1 MATLQALTAMMPWDC
16 IEYVANNDRGSC
28 EAYLALPRELKEN
41 SNTLE
46 TKLKAAGFSS
56 IMLLTFPPSDGNKTA
71 AACVD
76 RIRTKRDD
84 PDASYCKIG
93 SHDRTLENRIPGK
106 LAPAAAG
113 GGRGG
118 AGPQLQSRQEFDEKT
133 KAVMEA
139 TGKTCGEIN
148 DNVVTLMGRVVT
160 TSALDDK
167 LAPIA
172 RKEDMTSMAT
182 KVDEM
187 SAHLERSNETIAAH
201 EASIRTLQTTIAA
214 NEATIAANEAAI
226 QARDTTIAG
235 HESTIQTLLTT
246 VATLEAK
253 TTWQHTKISEQ
264 GFMLNKL
271 RPVQTELAKTKEELK
286 AMTNYRDTAV
296 QGMQNT
302 QTALGAV
309 NDGLRRELSDA
320 RREAQ
325 QEKDKMDDDRNAWN
339 NEREFLMEA
348 AADNERFIFERF
360 RAHVDTFQCR
370 HKRPRTDDAAGDGG
384 RAP

>member
-271 RPVQTELAKTKEELK
+271 RPVQTELAKIKEELK

-370 HKRPRTDDAAGDGG
+370 HKRPRADDAAGDGG